1 MEFSIG
7 TDVELLANRL
17 RLSSE
22 QVRSAITM
30 FDEGFSV
37 PFLARYR
44 RGQLGN
50 LDESHLLQL
59 RTAIAEHRSLN
70 DRRQS
75 VLRSIASQG
84 QLTDALEQQIRQAP
98 DMRQLEDLYLPFRRR
113 KRPKSGPH
121 ADRDLEELLTRILD
135 PATEVDLDQALE
147 TIPASEGTS
156 PADRR
161 EELGDLLVQ
170 ELLHAPELRG
180 RIRDLIENQA
190 TILSRPYVEPV
201 TAESHATSAPVT
213 ALASDPLVARPTDTD
228 SSTEDAGVAVTGPE
242 EFDTTADTLEA
253 VMDTADGGD
262 DLASEHE
269 QETAPGVATE
279 SEGAH
284 GAELHSD
291 GSRDGVP
298 RLRAVESIVEQR
310 RTQRREARRKRR
322 HRLENTFRS
331 YFRFRKPIG
340 KITPFEMLALD
351 QGERLR
357 VLQLHYEYPLGAIQA
372 ACHERLALE
381 KHPRQKIIQQ
391 LLRGSLP
398 KELDLIAREVQRD
411 LVARAD
417 ARKLQGQ
424 RLKLQ
429 RILMQKPVPVPVV
442 AIEPQIRREST
453 VVVLDAQ
460 GNLVTSAMISF
471 CGTDEHLAAASAQ
484 LRQLLTQHQADI
496 VVVGDCPGFREV
508 HQRLT
513 EFQDQSAEQE
523 RFRLG
528 VVRSAAT
535 GWYSRSSAANREFP
549 NQPDQV
555 RRAVA
560 LGRRFQNPFLEF
572 AKLDAGRLARLLFN
586 EETRSEAFDQ
596 VVQETFRSCTARLG
610 ADVNRSDAALLR
622 YVPGLNSLYAQRL
635 EQKRRESK
643 QFADREA
650 IRAVEGIDQ
659 QALTQALP
667 FLMVPDSSQ
676 PLDSTAVHPDDYPLA
691 LAILAVAELTL
702 DDLAGVLA
710 ESRTSLAPAPTT
722 CRDRWRDHLAA
733 VDPAVVISQCGAPRE
748 HVVSVLQHLDMAG
761 DDPWKDMAEP
771 ILREGPV
778 VFAQLQRS
786 DEVTG
791 SIVHLVD
798 FGAFVDLG
806 AGVVGLLHV
815 SRLARDFVADP
826 KELLDEGEQL
836 RMWVVDLEAGR
847 QRVSLSLLPPKTHPP
862 RWERRSTPA
871 ESRVPSRSERASQ
884 GRAQQTRSAGRPPTR
899 ANRPPAPVVPITEAM
914 KEGREPMRTF
924 SDLMQFYQH
933 QRTDEPPTKKPTDG
947 PDQ

>member
-1 MEFSIG
+1 MEYPIG
-7 TDVELLANRL
+7 TDVELLASRL

-22 QVRSAITM
+22 QVRSAITL

-44 RGQLGN
+44 RRQLGN
-50 LDESHLLQL
+50 LDEEHLLQL
-59 RTAIAEHRSLN
+59 RTALAEHRALD
-70 DRRQS
+70 DRKQS

-84 QLTDALEQQIRQAP
+84 HLTEALEQQIRQAP

-113 KRPKSGPH
+113 KRSKSGPH
-121 ADRDLEELLTRILD
+121 AHGDLEGLLTRMLD
-135 PATEVDLDQALE
+135 PAATVDLDHELE
-147 TIPASEGTS
+147 AIAASEVTS
-156 PADRR
+156 SADLR

-170 ELLHAPELRG
+170 ELLHAPEHRA

-190 TILSRPYVEPV
+190 TILARPYVE
-201 TAESHATSAPVT
+201 
-213 ALASDPLVARPTDTD
+213 LA
-228 SSTEDAGVAVTGPE
+228 
-242 EFDTTADTLEA
+242 
-253 VMDTADGGD
+253 
-262 DLASEHE
+262 
-269 QETAPGVATE
+269 ATE
-279 SEGAH
+279 SSAASEPHSSQVPDGLVELAADADASTGGAEAAEAGADEFASTTDTAAVDMGAADEYDRHPADSVPVTSH
-284 GAELHSD
+284 GAPTETEGPSD
-291 GSRDGVP
+291 GEPCAEGIRDGLP

-357 VLQLHYEYPLGAIQA
+357 VLQLHYEYPMGAIQA

-381 KHPRQKIIQQ
+381 HHPRQKAIQH
-391 LLRGSLP
+391 LLKGALP

-429 RILMQKPVPVPVV
+429 RILMQRPVPVPVV

-453 VVVLDAQ
+453 VVALDAQ
-460 GNLVTSAMISF
+460 GNLLASEMISF
-471 CGTDEHLAAASAQ
+471 CGTDERVAAASAQ
-484 LRQLLTQHQADI
+484 LRQLLAQHQAEI

-513 EFQDQSAEQE
+513 EFQDQSAEHE

-535 GWYSRSSAANREFP
+535 GWYSRSPAANREFP

-555 RRAVA
+555 RRTVA

-572 AKLDAGRLARLLFN
+572 VKLDAGRLARLLFN

-610 ADVNRSDAALLR
+610 ADANRSDAALLR
-622 YVPGLNSLYAQRL
+622 YVPGLNSLYAQKI

-667 FLMVPDSSQ
+667 FLLVPDSSQ

-691 LAILAVAELTL
+691 QAVLAVAELTL
-702 DDLAGVLA
+702 EDLAAVLL
-710 ESRTSLAPAPTT
+710 ESRTSPGPVPSAS
-722 CRDRWRDHLAA
+722 RDRWRDRLAA
-733 VDPAVVISQCGAPRE
+733 VDPAVVVSQSGASRE
-748 HVVSVLQHLDMAG
+748 QVVSLLQQLDMVG
-761 DDPWKDMAEP
+761 DDPWKDMPEP
-771 ILREGPV
+771 VLRDGPV
-778 VFAQLQRS
+778 VFDQLQRS

-847 QRVSLSLLPPKTHPP
+847 KRVSLSLLPPKARPP
-862 RWERRSTPA
+862 RWERRPTPA
-871 ESRVPSRSERASQ
+871 TSRGPSRSERTPHGQ
-884 GRAQQTRSAGRPPTR
+884 AQQTRSAGRQPPRTKR
-899 ANRPPAPVVPITEAM
+899 APAPVVPITEAM
-914 KEGREPMRTF
+914 KDGREPMRTF

-933 QRTDEPPTKKPTDG
+933 QRTDEPPAKKPTDG